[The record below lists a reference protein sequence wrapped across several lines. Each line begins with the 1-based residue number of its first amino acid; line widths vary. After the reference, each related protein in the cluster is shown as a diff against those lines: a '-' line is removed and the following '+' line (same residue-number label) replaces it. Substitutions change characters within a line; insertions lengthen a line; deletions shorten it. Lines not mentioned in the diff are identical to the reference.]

1 MIKIRPPA
9 TTSAAASVR
18 MQDQPPTARQTLL
31 TDIAA
36 RWDKF
41 SKQELSDLR
50 GNDDLVTQ
58 VVAKYGLAKD
68 AAQRD
73 VAALLKGRTF

>member
-1 MIKIRPPA
+1 MIKIAP
-9 TTSAAASVR
+9 

-31 TDIAA
+31 ADIGAKWA
-36 RWDKF
+36 KF
-41 SKQELSDLR
+41 SRQELADLK
-50 GNDDLVTQ
+50 GNRDLVAQ

-73 VAALLKGRTF
+73 VTALLKGRTF